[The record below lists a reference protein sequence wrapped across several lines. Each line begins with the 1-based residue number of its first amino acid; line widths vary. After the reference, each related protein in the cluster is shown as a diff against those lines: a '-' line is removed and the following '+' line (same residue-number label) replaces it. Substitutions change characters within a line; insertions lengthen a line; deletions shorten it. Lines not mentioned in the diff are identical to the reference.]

1 MYFVW
6 LNRCTLSNIL
16 HILHLTLK
24 LKEASLIVAQQETHP
39 SASRPTLITAKSTFT
54 PNGKLI

>member
-1 MYFVW
+1 MWFKS
-6 LNRCTLSNIL
+6 CTPSNLLQILSK
-16 HILHLTLK
+16 TFK

-39 SASRPTLITAKSTFT
+39 SASHPTLITAKSTFA